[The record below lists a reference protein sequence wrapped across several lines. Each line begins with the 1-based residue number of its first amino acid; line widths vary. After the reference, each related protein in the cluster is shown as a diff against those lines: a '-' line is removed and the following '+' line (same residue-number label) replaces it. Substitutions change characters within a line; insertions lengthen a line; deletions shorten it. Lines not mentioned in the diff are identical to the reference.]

1 MLDDSYEPLSIEKKW
16 QSEWELKNQFKPVES
31 DKQFSI
37 VIPPPQCNWF
47 ITYGS
52 CFRTFNH

>member
-1 MLDDSYEPLSIEKKW
+1 MLEDSYEPLSIEQKW

-37 VIPPPQCNWF
+37 VIPPPNE
-47 ITYGS
+47 TGS
-52 CFRTFNH
+52 LHMGLSLIHI